1 MTAPVTDMWPWLA
14 FAGLGAFHGLNPG
27 MGWLFAVALGL
38 HRGDRRIVWLAP
50 IPIALGHALVGTVDT
65 VTRQLEG
72 LLKRLP
78 VSWIFAWMYNGLM
91 AHDRLMKTIELFAT
105 KVLPRVANPG

>member
-1 MTAPVTDMWPWLA
+1 
-14 FAGLGAFHGLNPG
+14 
-27 MGWLFAVALGL
+27 
-38 HRGDRRIVWLAP
+38 
-50 IPIALGHALVGTVDT
+50 
-65 VTRQLEG
+65 VTRQIET

-105 KVLPRVANPG
+105 KVLPRVANAG